1 MAASVPEG
9 WVFTATIP
17 SYTQTTLQ
25 GDEAIVVSAHLVRV
39 HSTAASKVHQSLS
52 SLRC

>member
-17 SYTQTTLQ
+17 SWTQTTLQ
-25 GDEAIVVSAHLVRV
+25 GDEAVVVRTSCSAL
-39 HSTAASKVHQSLS
+39 LS
-52 SLRC
+52 S